1 MNIVKYGFCFFSNL
15 TGQNVKNNKV
25 ITRAYYSCSL
35 TSKKIRSC
43 LFRFC
48 WLVYVSGQNDRQAE
62 SCPDKWP
69 SGPDIV
75 RWPAVTLSAD
85 SWKKKN
91 LVPATAINWRTTGLR
106 FERAWGR
113 MDKGKTCIRFTKL
126 RKLFK
131 NGKQLILYQ
140 KRWTYLPARSTKL
153 TIDVLVIIWPASFL
167 PFWAKVMATMVWA
180 RLEKV
185 EKAENCLPY
194 IFFPRYTDQSV
205 NQECSLPNWVFTIL
219 GVP

>member
-1 MNIVKYGFCFFSNL
+1 M
-15 TGQNVKNNKV
+15 TGKPKV
-25 ITRAYYSCSL
+25 
-35 TSKKIRSC
+35 
-43 LFRFC
+43 
-48 WLVYVSGQNDRQAE
+48 
-62 SCPDKWP
+62 
-69 SGPDIV
+69 V
-75 RWPAVTLSAD
+75 RTNGHPGRTLSVDRPLLWALTLG
-85 SWKKKN
+85 KKKN

-140 KRWTYLPARSTKL
+140 KRGTYLPARSTKL

-194 IFFPRYTDQSV
+194 IFFPATRTKVLIKSV
-205 NQECSLPNWVFTIL
+205 LFLTEFSLS
-219 GVP
+219 